1 MTALVEY
8 AQASDAALIS
18 AVRGGSADAYSHLYT
33 RHVGAARSLA
43 RQLCTSPPAADDAV
57 SEAFA
62 RMLQVLRAGGGPD
75 EAFRAYLLRSLR
87 NNVYDRYRKE
97 KWLRLTDDMEP
108 HATTEEFTDVAV
120 ETVEHDLASRA
131 FRRLPQRWQ
140 AVLWHTTVE
149 EVPPGKVA
157 AILGTG
163 ANTVTSLA
171 YRAREGLRLAYLQCY
186 VADVEPGACA
196 DALLHC
202 AAGLR
207 SRVDAEQD
215 ATTAA
220 HLAACDRCRGV
231 VEELQGINR
240 AMPAGA
246 GRRTPRPPG

>member
-1 MTALVEY
+1 MTVLVGY
-8 AQASDAALIS
+8 AQASDAVLIS

-43 RQLCTSPPAADDAV
+43 RRLCTSPTAADDAV

-120 ETVEHDLASRA
+120 ETVVHDLASRA
-131 FRRLPQRWQ
+131 FRKLPQRWQ

-149 EVPPGKVA
+149 EQPPAKVA
-157 AILGTG
+157 AILGTS
-163 ANTVTSLA
+163 ANNVTSLA
-171 YRAREGLRLAYLQCY
+171 YRAREGLRLAYLECY
-186 VADVEPGACA
+186 VADVEPGPCA
-196 DALLHC
+196 QALQQY

-207 SRVDAEQD
+207 SRVDAEQER
-215 ATTAA
+215 AVTA
-220 HLAACDRCRGV
+220 HLAGCDRCRQA
-231 VEELQGINR
+231 VEELEGVHR

-246 GRRTPRPPG
+246 GRRSARPPA